1 MARRLTEILRLALLA
16 QDDSMKDPHRADLT
30 ALLHDVVGG
39 SKTAVNHLLPL
50 VYGELRQLAH
60 GKLRFERRDHT
71 LQTTALVHE
80 AYLKL
85 IDQRNV
91 AWESRAHFFAIAA
104 TAMRRVLAEYARAR
118 NAEKRGGGN
127 RPLPL
132 DELRDGVGLSDDQ
145 AAEILGLDEALTL
158 LAAFNPRGAQVVEM
172 RYFVG
177 LTHEEIASVLDV
189 SVPTVR
195 RAWSAARAWLR
206 DEL

>member
-1 MARRLTEILRLALLA
+1 
-16 QDDSMKDPHRADLT
+16 
-30 ALLHDVVGG
+30 
-39 SKTAVNHLLPL
+39 
-50 VYGELRQLAH
+50 
-60 GKLRFERRDHT
+60 
-71 LQTTALVHE
+71 E

-118 NAEKRGGGN
+118 NAEKRGGGD

-145 AAEILGLDEALTL
+145 AAEILGLDEALTR
-158 LAAFNPRGAQVVEM
+158 LAEFNPRGAQVVEM

-195 RAWSAARAWLR
+195 RAWAAARAWLR
-206 DEL
+206 DEI